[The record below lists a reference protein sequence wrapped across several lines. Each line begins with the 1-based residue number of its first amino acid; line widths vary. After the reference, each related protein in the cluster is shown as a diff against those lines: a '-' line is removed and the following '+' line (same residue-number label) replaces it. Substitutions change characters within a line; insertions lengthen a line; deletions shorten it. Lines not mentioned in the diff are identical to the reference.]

1 MEAQSEPLSHDFM
14 STAKRR
20 PRAISSWQMVGICV
34 GLFITTV
41 LSVLLLIASCSGWTV
56 PVNIAH
62 RASIQRLVQILS
74 NALALVYSNTL
85 CLLINYASRIYWD
98 KNGPVRMDM
107 LQDQPSS

>member
-1 MEAQSEPLSHDFM
+1 M
-14 STAKRR
+14 STTKRR
-20 PRAISSWQMVGICV
+20 PRAISWQMVGICV

-56 PVNIAH
+56 PDNIYWFNIAH
-62 RASIQRLVQILS
+62 RASIQLLVQILS
-74 NALALVYSNTL
+74 NALALVYSSAL
-85 CLLINYASRIYWD
+85 CLLINYASLIYRD